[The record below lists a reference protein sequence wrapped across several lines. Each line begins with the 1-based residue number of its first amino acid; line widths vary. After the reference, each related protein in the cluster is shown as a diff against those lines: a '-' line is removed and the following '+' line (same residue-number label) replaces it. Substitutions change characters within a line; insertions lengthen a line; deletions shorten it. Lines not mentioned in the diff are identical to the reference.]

1 MDSTGHVDSA
11 SVVAFAVLVVLAACQ
26 SAPPPAA
33 VAPAQEELSP
43 EVIHA
48 RAAAILSYG
57 LPRRIPAGDTFVTWT
72 PKPALYT
79 TVSRTASTVAS
90 SLVSLDGVVGT
101 AESVW
106 EGGLQREV
114 SIRWTQNRATL
125 MELNVRLAAGVIHLA
140 GVRDTALQAP
150 SLPWAV
156 ADYGMEDQILP
167 LIQAAGVEKGR
178 LRLAIFRPRAS
189 RWDTITIAC
198 RRAQGATLAT
208 VTAPDGERFFWTIT
222 GDGALVRLTRDRDRD
237 FERRPLDMSERVA
250 DYLRLRELWKH

>member
-1 MDSTGHVDSA
+1 MPR
-11 SVVAFAVLVVLAACQ
+11 VVAIAVLAILAACH

-33 VAPAQEELSP
+33 VAPAEEELSP

-48 RAAAILSYG
+48 RAVAILSY
-57 LPRRIPAGDTFVTWT
+57 LPRSAIPAADTFITWT

-79 TVSRTASTVAS
+79 TVSRTDSTVAS

-101 AESVW
+101 AEAVW

-114 SIRWTQNRATL
+114 SIRWTQNRAAL
-125 MELNVRLAAGVIHLA
+125 MELNVRFEAGVIHLA
-140 GVRDTALQAP
+140 GVRDAALQAP
-150 SLPWAV
+150 SLRWAV
-156 ADYGMEDQILP
+156 ADYGMEDQLLP
-167 LIQAAGVEKGR
+167 LIQAAGVDRGR
-178 LRLAIFRPRAS
+178 VRLAIYRPRAS
-189 RWDTITIAC
+189 KWDTITIAC

-222 GDGALVRLTRDRDRD
+222 ADGALVRLTRDRDRD